1 MRVITKNT
9 PIKTFKHG
17 GGGAPGAGAG
27 STFAIVPSL
36 IKILISADD
45 IRTKIN
51 IINVKILH
59 YTLTHP
65 MYIILPE

>member
-1 MRVITKNT
+1 M
-9 PIKTFKHG
+9 G
-17 GGGAPGAGAG
+17 GGRPALVLDPP
-27 STFAIVPSL
+27 SLLSPSL

>member
-9 PIKTFKHG
+9 PIKTFKH